1 MTTFWDYY
9 QKKIQPQVML
19 ADVFFRTEQEPYD
32 LQKVAKQFC
41 LPEDLIKQCDTK
53 SVSKIECVI
62 LLKNSKNLSLEH
74 CLPDSWSL
82 VFQSITH
89 LHKFHTYTIWILHWW
104 SRRHNKQDCSTV
116 SERLLPFLFS
126 AVDISQTQYRL

>member
-53 SVSKIECVI
+53 SVSKIECVT
-62 LLKNSKNLSLEH
+62 LLKNSKTFFGTLLARQLKSGFPEYYTPAQISYIYDL
-74 CLPDSWSL
+74 DIAL
-82 VFQSITH
+82 VEQAAQQTGLF
-89 LHKFHTYTIWILHWW
+89 
-104 SRRHNKQDCSTV
+104 RC

>member
-62 LLKNSKNLSLEH
+62 LLKNSKTFFGTLLARQLESGFPEYYTPAQISYIYD
-74 CLPDSWSL
+74 LDIAL
-82 VFQSITH
+82 VEQAAQQTGLF
-89 LHKFHTYTIWILHWW
+89 
-104 SRRHNKQDCSTV
+104 RC